1 MDPYWYNV
9 FQHSHANGQI
19 PVQEFEDIVEKYRTS
34 LPEATIRRLLE
45 YTDKNKDGYISK
57 EEIMRLVGQDVR
69 PWTSCSIVL
78 VWKQLIFYYDFIVG
92 IVTVVLVCVSGLHEH
107 GIDLIFISCPI
118 MKRNFGISV
127 CFLVRPT

>member
-69 PWTSCSIVL
+69 P
-78 VWKQLIFYYDFIVG
+78 
-92 IVTVVLVCVSGLHEH
+92 
-107 GIDLIFISCPI
+107 
-118 MKRNFGISV
+118 
-127 CFLVRPT
+127 